1 MRKINYSTLQ
11 YKKCT
16 PAFMCLLSILLFGC
30 DRPLDAQINRAD
42 TPYTITWQPDSPRA
56 EQPIVFK
63 LLLPQQWQP
72 QLSEVR
78 GVSMYM
84 GRIPLVW
91 QQRSPGEWQAT
102 LLVGA
107 CSDPV
112 MHWQLTIPL
121 LAADADVGS
130 ESRVAPIQVSFTTSN

>member
-1 MRKINYSTLQ
+1 MRKINYSSLQ

-16 PAFMCLLSILLFGC
+16 PVFMCLLSILLFGC
-30 DRPLDAQINRAD
+30 DRPLETQINSAD
-42 TPYTITWQPDSPRA
+42 FAYSITWQPDSPRA
-56 EQPIVFK
+56 EQPIVFE
-63 LLLPQQWQP
+63 LLLPQQLQP

-84 GRIPLVW
+84 GRIPLAW
-91 QQRSPGEWQAT
+91 QQHSPGEWQAT

-107 CSDPV
+107 CSDPI

-121 LAADADVGS
+121 ISASTNEAS
-130 ESRVAPIQVSFTTSN
+130 ESRVAPIRVSFITSN

>member
-1 MRKINYSTLQ
+1 MRKINYSSLQ

-16 PAFMCLLSILLFGC
+16 PVFMCLLSILLFGC
-30 DRPLDAQINRAD
+30 DRPLDPQINRAD
-42 TPYTITWQPDSPRA
+42 TPYAITWQPDSPRA
-56 EQPIVFK
+56 EQPIMFK

-91 QQRSPGEWQAT
+91 QQRSPGEWRAT

-121 LAADADVGS
+121 VAARANGAS
-130 ESRVAPIQVSFTTSN
+130 ESPVAPIRVSFTTRN